1 MSVRSGYE
9 LLSLVTQIGLVVVMT
24 VAIGVYVG
32 LWLDNRLATG
42 VVFTLLGL
50 LVGIGGAMWNVY
62 RAIEGFFRERKGERN
77 E

>member
-24 VAIGVYVG
+24 VAIGAYVG

-50 LVGIGGAMWNVY
+50 LVGIGGALWSVY